1 MENIQWNQ
9 EKIGKFLIFAPQT
22 TNTKKKTVMSPEMQ
36 EFKKKSFWEKPEG
49 ATGKLFLG
57 ALIVGGGYLFL
68 QILPALLAG
77 AYTMLQL
84 TLVVAALGAIVYVAL
99 DPKARALIGYG
110 YKSIMRWITGMF
122 VTIDPIGILKNYIS
136 DLKGNLRKMNTQI
149 GKLRGQMHQLKEMIK
164 KNEREIKSNL
174 SMANRAK
181 NTNKKSIMVLKAR
194 KAGRLKDSNMRLD
207 ELYTKMEV
215 LYRVLGKMYE
225 NSEIMLEDI
234 EDQVKVKEQE
244 RKAIRASHSAMRSA
258 RNIISGQGDKREM
271 FDMALDAIAD
281 DVSQKVG
288 EMERFMD
295 MTSNFMDSVD
305 LQNGVFEE
313 EGLELLQKWE
323 KESESLI
330 LGDDKSKI
338 LNQANN
344 DADVLDLDSPI
355 QVEREAG
362 QGNQYDSLFD

>member
-1 MENIQWNQ
+1 
-9 EKIGKFLIFAPQT
+9 
-22 TNTKKKTVMSPEMQ
+22 MSPEMQ

-49 ATGKLFLG
+49 LTGKIFLG
-57 ALIVGGGYLFL
+57 AMILGGGYLLLPVLKAILAGLLTTL
-68 QILPALLAG
+68 QIALVA
-77 AYTMLQL
+77 
-84 TLVVAALGAIVYVAL
+84 AALGAIIYVAL
-99 DPKARALIGYG
+99 DPRARNLISYG
-110 YKSIMRWITGMF
+110 YKSIMRWITGIF

-149 GKLRGQMHQLKEMIK
+149 GKLRGQMHLLKEMIV
-164 KNEREIKSNL
+164 KNEREIKNNL

-181 NTNKKSIMVLKAR
+181 STNKKSIMVLKAR
-194 KAGRLKDSNMRLD
+194 KAGRLKDSNLKLD

-234 EDQVKVKEQE
+234 QDQVQVKEQE
-244 RKAIRASHSAMRSA
+244 YKAIKASHSAMNQA
-258 RNIISGQGDKREM
+258 KNIISGNSDKREM
-271 FDMALDAIAD
+271 FDMALDAIAN

-295 MTSNFMDSVD
+295 MTTNFMDSVD

-313 EGLELLQKWE
+313 EGLELLNKWE
-323 KESESLI
+323 KESESLL
-330 LGDDKSKI
+330 LGNEKGKI
-338 LNQANN
+338 LNQANS
-344 DADVLDLDSPI
+344 DSDVLDLDSPI
-355 QVEREAG
+355 KIERESG

>member
-1 MENIQWNQ
+1 
-9 EKIGKFLIFAPQT
+9 
-22 TNTKKKTVMSPEMQ
+22 MSPEMQ

-49 ATGKLFLG
+49 LTGKLFLG
-57 ALIVGGGYLFL
+57 AIIIGGGYLLL
-68 QILPALLAG
+68 QILPAILAG
-77 AYTMLQL
+77 LYTTLQI
-84 TLVVAALGAIVYVAL
+84 TLLLAALGAIIYVAL
-99 DPKARALIGYG
+99 DPRARNLISYG

-215 LYRVLGKMYE
+215 LYRVLVKMYE

-234 EDQVKVKEQE
+234 TDQVAVKEQE
-244 RKAIRASHSAMRSA
+244 RKAIRASHSAMKNAKS
-258 RNIISGQGDKREM
+258 IISGNGDKKEM
-271 FDMALDAIAD
+271 FDMALDAIAE

-295 MTSNFMDSVD
+295 MTTNFMDSVD

-313 EGLELLQKWE
+313 EGLELLNKWE
-323 KESESLI
+323 KESESLLLGNDKGRI
-330 LGDDKSKI
+330 LE
-338 LNQANN
+338 QANN
-344 DADVLDLDSPI
+344 ESDVLDLDTPI
-355 QVEREAG
+355 KVERDQG
-362 QGNQYDSLFD
+362 QGNQYDSLFE

>member
-1 MENIQWNQ
+1 
-9 EKIGKFLIFAPQT
+9 
-22 TNTKKKTVMSPEMQ
+22 MSPEMQ
-36 EFKKKSFWEKPEG
+36 EFKKKSFWNRPEG
-49 ATGKLFLG
+49 LTGKIFAG
-57 ALIVGGGYLFL
+57 AMILGGGYLLL

-77 AYTMLQL
+77 ALTALQL
-84 TLVVAALGAIVYVAL
+84 TLTVAALGAIIYVAL
-99 DPKARALIGYG
+99 DPRARNLIGYA
-110 YKSIMRWITGMF
+110 YKSIMRWITGLF

-149 GKLRGQMHQLKEMIK
+149 GKLRGQMHLLKEMIV
-164 KNEREIKSNL
+164 KNEREIKNNL

-194 KAGRLKDSNMRLD
+194 KAGRLKDSNMKLD

-215 LYRVLGKMYE
+215 LYRVLVKMYE

-234 EDQVKVKEQE
+234 QDQVQVKEQE
-244 RKAIRASHSAMRSA
+244 YKAIKASHSAMNQA
-258 RNIISGQGDKREM
+258 KNIISGNNDKREM
-271 FDMALDAIAD
+271 FDMALDAIAN

-295 MTSNFMDSVD
+295 MTTNFMDSVD

-313 EGLELLQKWE
+313 EGLELLNKWE
-323 KESESLI
+323 KESESLL
-330 LGDDKSKI
+330 LGNDKDKI
-338 LNQANN
+338 LTQANS
-344 DADVLDLDSPI
+344 DSDVLDLDTPI
-355 QVEREAG
+355 KIERESG